1 MEYYCNGVCN
11 LSKNILIAFVLNFG
25 SSIFEFIGGLFT
37 NSVAIMSDALHDIG
51 DALSIGLAYILEKK
65 SKRRPDNNYTY
76 GYSRYSL
83 LSAVFTSGVLVLGSL
98 IVIFRAVMRLINP
111 VEINYDGMILFAVIG
126 CLVNLVAAFVTHG
139 GNSLNQKAVNL
150 HMLEDVLGWVVVL
163 IGALLIKYTNIVY
176 IDPVLSICV
185 ALFIFINALKSLRVV
200 VSTFLEKSPDNID
213 VDELMHHISEIDG
226 VKDVH
231 HIHIWSM
238 NGTSANC
245 ATLHIVVDDY
255 SVEIKEKVR
264 EELAEHNI
272 GHSTIELE
280 LVREH
285 CEDVECS
292 LYKEGNDDCGHC
304 HHHHHHH

>member
-1 MEYYCNGVCN
+1 
-11 LSKNILIAFVLNFG
+11 
-25 SSIFEFIGGLFT
+25 
-37 NSVAIMSDALHDIG
+37 
-51 DALSIGLAYILEKK
+51 
-65 SKRRPDNNYTY
+65 
-76 GYSRYSL
+76 
-83 LSAVFTSGVLVLGSL
+83 
-98 IVIFRAVMRLINP
+98 MRLINP

-126 CLVNLVAAFVTHG
+126 CLVNLVAAVVTHG

-280 LVREH
+280 LVRER